1 MTEGPVLWYLNR
13 STGVVALVL
22 LTVAT
27 VLGVLAV
34 GGRPGGRVPRF
45 VTQAVHRNLALLGV
59 LFLVVHVIAAVVDE
73 FVEIR
78 WWHALVPFTSS
89 YQRVWVGLGAVGLDL
104 LVLVTVSSLLRTR
117 MHHRGWRAL
126 HLTAYLLWAASIAHA
141 VGMGTDLS
149 DGLWLLT
156 LACGT
161 VVPMAV
167 AWRLTRAA
175 ADRLYPQEADPYRTD
190 DAMTMPIRRIQ

>member
-1 MTEGPVLWYLNR
+1 M
-13 STGVVALVL
+13 
-22 LTVAT
+22 
-27 VLGVLAV
+27 
-34 GGRPGGRVPRF
+34 
-45 VTQAVHRNLALLGV
+45 
-59 LFLVVHVIAAVVDE
+59 IAAVVDE

-78 WWHALVPFTSS
+78 WWHAWCRSTSS

-175 ADRLYPQEADPYRTD
+175 ADRLYPQEADPYRAD